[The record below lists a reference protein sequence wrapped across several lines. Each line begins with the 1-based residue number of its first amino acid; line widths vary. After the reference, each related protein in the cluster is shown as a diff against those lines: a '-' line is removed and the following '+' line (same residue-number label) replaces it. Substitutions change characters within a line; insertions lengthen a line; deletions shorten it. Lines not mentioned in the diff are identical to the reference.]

1 MSKSNSSTRSN
12 SMETPAE
19 CESEVCS
26 PQRDVP
32 AILEAAEGQEVVPN
46 SPPPSYE
53 YVLEEA
59 SIILFLLA

>member
-1 MSKSNSSTRSN
+1 
-12 SMETPAE
+12 METPAE

-32 AILEAAEGQEVVPN
+32 AIMETAEGPDMVPS

-59 SIILFLLA
+59 SKHSFTLCSDSD